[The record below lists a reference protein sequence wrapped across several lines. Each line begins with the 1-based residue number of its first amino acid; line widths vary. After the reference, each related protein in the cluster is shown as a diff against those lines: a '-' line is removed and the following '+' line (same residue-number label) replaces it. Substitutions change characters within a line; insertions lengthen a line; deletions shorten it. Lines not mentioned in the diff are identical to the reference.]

1 MAMNVISDCAI
12 TAVVNAPLE
21 MINLTE
27 WLFTLKEHEY
37 QACSVAHLAAGA
49 TLGKDGKRMSL
60 NVELVGGS
68 LLVQHYVEDISAKDH
83 CRVSSKTDSISPMGN
98 TKLGVIWELK
108 VKKLS
113 DKMSE
118 LSNRVVVLFTEEFR
132 DLLKRANIADLE
144 AVRIGMSENVKAH
157 NAEETPLFAKDIER
171 KALNGIWN

>member
-1 MAMNVISDCAI
+1 MDVISDCAI
-12 TAVVNAPLE
+12 RAIVNAPIE
-21 MINLTE
+21 KINLTE

-37 QACSVAHLAAGA
+37 QACSVAHIAAG
-49 TLGKDGKRMSL
+49 TTMDKDGKRMSL

-68 LLVQHYVEDISAKDH
+68 LLVQHYIEDISAKDH
-83 CRVSSKTDSISPMGN
+83 CRVSSKTDSISPVGN
-98 TKLGVIWELK
+98 TKLGVTWELK

-118 LSNRVVVLFTEEFR
+118 LTNRVVVLFTEEFR
-132 DLLKRANIADLE
+132 DLLKKANISDME
-144 AVRIGMSENVKAH
+144 AVKLSMSENVKTH